1 MSAGKIVLGMVAG
14 LATGSILGIL
24 FAPDKGIRTRKR
36 ICREGEKITDDM
48 TDKFQDFMDS
58 VTEKFNTVK
67 KDVTDFAEKVK
78 TTENEVEKDVKT
90 TKV

>member
-1 MSAGKIVLGMVAG
+1 
-14 LATGSILGIL
+14 
-24 FAPDKGIRTRKR
+24 
-36 ICREGEKITDDM
+36 
-48 TDKFQDFMDS
+48 